1 MAARRWERWAHSV
14 PVRCAGEAAAA
25 TVGRLW
31 AAGMLWVASE
41 PAPVRASG
49 LAGDT
54 GERARRV
61 EAAGGSGD
69 APRSDLSFTCVLLRF
84 AVGSHVCVSVVC
96 REYVVTMMLSSE

>member
-69 APRSDLSFTCVLLRF
+69 APLSDVSFRCVLLRF
-84 AVGSHVCVSVVC
+84 AVGGMFA
-96 REYVVTMMLSSE
+96 RP